1 MADHASIYKD
11 GSRGLSFPYD
21 KSYKYWYWL
30 LLGYSLV
37 AKISPIM
44 KN

>member
-21 KSYKYWYWL
+21 KSYKYWL

-37 AKISPIM
+37 AKVSPIM